1 MTISFDLSEKSIEG
15 AIHRVELYSKDLQ
28 AKTQILVDKLAED
41 VKANAERELIE
52 KSGFADPFDDS
63 FDTTFDSLAIEKSG
77 QYTRRVLAGGDAI
90 WLEFGTGVVSNPV
103 GVGGYAHPKAAELG
117 MYGIGEY
124 GHGWGANPKGWYYT
138 DESGVSRH
146 TYGIPAT
153 LFMYHSAW
161 QTRAKIPEIARRLFK
176 T

>member
-1 MTISFDLSEKSIEG
+1 MTIEFELSPKSIEG
-15 AIHRVELYSKDLQ
+15 AIHRIDLYTKDLLK
-28 AKTQILVDKLAED
+28 KTELLVDKLAED
-41 VKANAERELIE
+41 LKANAEQELI
-52 KSGFADPFDDS
+52 SNAIDDEQ

-77 QYTRRVLAGGDAI
+77 QYTRNVLAGGGAV

-103 GVGGYAHPKAAELG
+103 GVGGFAHPKAQELG

-124 GHGWGANPKGWYYT
+124 GHGWGANPYGWWYNDAT
-138 DESGVSRH
+138 GTKHH

-153 LFMYHSAW
+153 MFMYHSAW
-161 QTRAKIPEIARRLFK
+161 QTRAKIPEIARRLFH

>member
-41 VKANAERELIE
+41 VKANAERELISKANGDE
-52 KSGFADPFDDS
+52 Q
-63 FDTTFDSLAIEKSG
+63 FDTTFDSLSIEKTG

-90 WLEFGTGVVSNPV
+90 WLEFGTGVVANNCSV
-103 GVGGYAHPKAAELG
+103 GDFVHPMPG
-117 MYGIGEY
+117 VYFGINGIGTY
-124 GHGWGANPKGWYYT
+124 GKGLGANPKGWWYT
-138 DESGVSRH
+138 SRSGESVH

-153 LFMYHSAW
+153 MFMWNSAKE
-161 QTRAKIPEIARRLFK
+161 TRAKIPEIARRIFR